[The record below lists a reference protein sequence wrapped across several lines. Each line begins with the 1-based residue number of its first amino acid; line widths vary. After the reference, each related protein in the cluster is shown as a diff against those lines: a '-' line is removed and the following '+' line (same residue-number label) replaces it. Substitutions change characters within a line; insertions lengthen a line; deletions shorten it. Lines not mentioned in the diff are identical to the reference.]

1 MIEQVNISGTS
12 IEGMVAQ
19 ELDRPVKSSR
29 PFNSSHNAEIFLV
42 DMEDGSRF
50 VVKVAKD
57 SGANLALEGWM
68 LEYLKEKSALP
79 LPEVFCSKDNLLIM
93 SYLPDCGRIDDETQ
107 YHAADLL
114 AALHNIKAD
123 KFGFERDTLIG
134 PLRQPN
140 PWEDDWLKFFG
151 EHRLLYMAKEAF
163 EEKRIDD
170 VMLKRVER
178 LVGKLNLYLDAPSEP
193 CLLHG
198 DVWDG
203 NILALPGQVVGF
215 IDPALYYGDPEI
227 ELAFTTLFG
236 TFGQAFFE
244 SYQKHRPIAP
254 GFFEERRD
262 LYNIYPLLVH
272 VRLYGDM
279 YMDRL
284 DSTLSSFV

>member
-1 MIEQVNISGTS
+1 MIEQVNTPRRS
-12 IEGMVAQ
+12 IEEIVAQ

-29 PFNSSHNAEIFLV
+29 PFNTSHNAEIFLV
-42 DMEDGSRF
+42 DMEDGVRL
-50 VVKVAKD
+50 VVKAAK
-57 SGANLALEGWM
+57 GADKNLALEGWM
-68 LEYLKEKSALP
+68 LEYLKDKSELP
-79 LPEVFCSKDNLLIM
+79 LPEVFCSKDDLLIM
-93 SYLPDCGRIDDETQ
+93 SYLPDCGRIDDEAQ

-140 PWEDDWLKFFG
+140 PWEEDWIKFFG

-163 EEKRIDD
+163 NEKRIDET
-170 VMLKRVER
+170 MLKRVER
-178 LVGKLNLYLDAPSEP
+178 LVGKLHLYLDAPSEP
-193 CLLHG
+193 RLLHG
-198 DVWDG
+198 DLWDG

-236 TFGQAFFE
+236 TFGQPFFE
-244 SYQKHRPIAP
+244 SYQKHHTIVP

-279 YMDRL
+279 YKDRL
-284 DSTLSSFV
+284 DLTLSSFV